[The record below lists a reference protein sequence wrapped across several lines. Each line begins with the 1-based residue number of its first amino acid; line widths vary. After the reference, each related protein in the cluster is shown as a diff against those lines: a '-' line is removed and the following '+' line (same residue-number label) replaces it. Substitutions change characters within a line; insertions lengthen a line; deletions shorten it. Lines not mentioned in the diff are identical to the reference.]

1 MFIPSVLLRVQGSEA
16 TALAANII
24 IMIADTKPFS
34 TTFLQ
39 ESRKHILG
47 ESVVFRLIEVLRG
60 GIPPGR
66 CARIRRRKLR
76 DTNT

>member
-39 ESRKHILG
+39 ESRRHILA
-47 ESVVFRLIEVLRG
+47 ESVVFRLIEVLR